1 MCRLYCD
8 FLLVLGCPRASGFIV
23 HQDLADLAASFLVLS
38 GGGGGGME
46 WAPSSPLG
54 PTISS
59 LGLPCYSTKA
69 GLARGQ
75 PSRVALY
82 SE

>member
-23 HQDLADLAASFLVLS
+23 HQDLADLAASFQALS
-38 GGGGGGME
+38 GGRGRGME
-46 WAPSSPLG
+46 SQSSPLG

-59 LGLPCYSTKA
+59 LGLPC
-69 GLARGQ
+69 
-75 PSRVALY
+75 
-82 SE
+82 